1 MHQNQESSVTAPTSA
16 FDIHP
21 APPVASSQLREAF
34 RDVVTPHISDNLQ
47 RLTGLTGLRRFHRS
61 RKLVG
66 TACTVKAR
74 PGDNLLIYKAL
85 EDMQPGHVLVVDGAG
100 DPTNALVGELIML
113 YAIQRGCAGFVLD
126 GAIRDTAAFFEADF
140 PCYARSASHRGPYK
154 LGPGAINGPVTVGG
168 QVVQPGDLVVG
179 DEDGVVSFP
188 PADAER
194 LLAAV
199 RQTQANENA
208 IKAEIATGRPE
219 QAWLR
224 KVLSSHGL

>member
-1 MHQNQESSVTAPTSA
+1 MASTS

-21 APPVASSQLREAF
+21 APPVAERHLLDAF
-34 RDVVTPHISDNLQ
+34 REVVTPHISDNLQ
-47 RLTGLTGLRRFHRS
+47 RLSGITGLRRFHRS

-66 TACTVKAR
+66 TAYTVKAR

-85 EDMQPGHVLVVDGAG
+85 MEMQPGHVLVVDGAG

-113 YAIQRGCAGFVLD
+113 YAMQRGCAGFVLD
-126 GAIRDTAAFFEADF
+126 AAIRDTAAFFEADF
-140 PCYARSASHRGPYK
+140 PCYARSVSHRGPYK
-154 LGPGAINGPVTVGG
+154 LGPGAINCPVTVGG
-168 QVVQPGDLVVG
+168 QVIQPGDLVVG

-188 PADAER
+188 LADAER

-199 RQTQANENA
+199 RTTVANENA
-208 IKAEIATGRPE
+208 IKAEIATGRVE

-224 KVLSSHGL
+224 KVLSTHGL